1 MALDAQLVEHP
12 LEQSPDRQVRVHRRS
27 VAVAFCRPS
36 TAAMRDYLTWRVSW
50 RNHLFETYTPDS
62 ILNAYRKASHDGQAG
77 TSRCQSMGSAFWVEP
92 LGIFTVLSEWP
103 SSSLERCLLSLA
115 LCTWPARF

>member
-1 MALDAQLVEHP
+1 MGKRAGGVRLSFIPPLMPTLVEKAP
-12 LEQSPDRQVRVHRRS
+12 EG
-27 VAVAFCRPS
+27 
-36 TAAMRDYLTWRVSW
+36 
-50 RNHLFETYTPDS
+50 
-62 ILNAYRKASHDGQAG
+62 KASHDGQAG